1 MLNSF
6 LRAKRSSSA
15 PVAALKS
22 SAVLR
27 TALLAGSLLSVFA
40 GSAIAETP
48 AALPMITQRVDN
60 ASRVT
65 LKGTVHPMAKLQY
78 DRGAVEPSFQA
89 PRLQLMLKRPADR
102 ETALKQFIAG
112 ANTKGSATYHK
123 WLTPDQFG
131 KQYGPA
137 DSDVEAVKAWLQS
150 QGLTVN
156 KVSHGKSIIEF
167 GGSAAQIQTAFGTS
181 IHKYIVK
188 GETHY
193 ANASAVSIPSALA
206 PAVSGV
212 VSLSDFSKMKPQVK
226 VLGSGTYTPKTHKG
240 TGNWNDPN
248 QGTFYVGPGD
258 FAVQYDTA
266 PLISAGTDGTGVT
279 IGIINDSNIDI
290 ALVNAY
296 RSIFSLPASTPQVVI
311 DGNDPGVNG
320 DSIEAYL
327 DVEQAGAVAPG
338 ATINLYVA
346 ASTSLIEG
354 LDLATARAVDDDAA
368 QILNLSFGDCELE
381 LSTENTFYA
390 EEWEQAA
397 AQGQTVMV
405 SSGDAGSEQCY
416 VNNDSAGNP
425 IYGLAVNGSASTPY
439 NIAVG
444 GTDFYYSDYA
454 STPASSLP
462 ASFTTYWTDPLSQS
476 NTPNTSIAKYIPE
489 QPWNDS
495 IYGLNVA
502 VVNGFGSAAT
512 TPDGGGGGVSS
523 CSLQDTSGN
532 CTGGYPKPSYQS
544 GITPADSVRDLP
556 DVSLFAANGYNLSAY
571 AICANPGDCNSDG
584 QVVDSSTPVVVTGV
598 GGTSASSP
606 AFAGI
611 MSMVVQKYGAQGQA
625 NYVLYPLHQQYPAAF
640 HDVTVGSN
648 NSPCDPTAT
657 TLLTPCTLDT
667 GSTTNYSVHDYPAA
681 TGYDLAS
688 GLGSVDANVMVAD
701 WNKITFTGT
710 TTTLTVTPTTLTHG
724 QTATLTAN
732 VASPNATGDVAFTTT
747 AALANSGGL
756 GFGTLASG
764 IATVTAPGTN
774 VTDLPGGTY
783 SIFAQYEGD
792 GTYEPSASAAQT
804 VTVNAEAS
812 TAYANLFDWYEGTVI
827 ASGASVPYG
836 TQVAVEVQPVGT
848 AVSQTSGAAVG
859 TLSSDGAA
867 TGTATFT
874 DGSTTATIPMDAAG
888 IASWLPNNFAVG
900 AHNVTAKYSGDASFK
915 ASTSS
920 ALAFTVIKGTPLAQI
935 QPFLSGQLTGSS
947 VTVQVFLCAAEG
959 TGCGFG
965 AGTAPTGTVSVAL
978 VNGGTVLA
986 TQTGTLQPYTS
997 GSLYGGISTLGSGN
1011 YSSATV
1017 TFTNLPAGATAVST
1031 SYAGDTNW
1039 NATAA
1044 STQFQ
1049 TGSASET
1056 ATTTTLTA
1064 TPATGTNNA
1073 SQVTFTST
1081 ITGTGSLAPT
1091 GTLYIT
1097 TNSFNNNETVAQ
1109 IPLTASAGL
1118 VSITGDVVTVTTTA
1132 PGYYANGGSNQF
1144 VAIYSGDT
1152 TYLPSTS
1159 PAATAAIDQ
1168 SDFTMVTENPVVT
1181 VASGGTGTATIDF
1194 ASIAGFNGMINLS
1207 CISSSG
1213 LTCSTASTVV
1223 GSDGTSSTGVM
1234 LNGVATAVVTITA
1247 ATSASAHDP
1256 LKPFWY
1262 AGGGVAIACMMF
1274 FGIPARRRGW
1284 RSMLGL
1290 VLFAV
1295 VTFNFGCGGSSG
1307 GSGGGGSTPT
1317 AAPTF
1322 SPAAGA
1328 VTSGTKVSIADATSG
1343 NVIYYTTDGSTPTTA
1358 STKYTSAIAV
1368 TKAETISAVAQASGD
1383 TLSTVAT
1390 AAYTITTTTP
1400 PSTTGTNGQIHDVTI
1415 QVATPSGLETVVVI
1429 GTAAVP
1435 AT

>member
-1 MLNSF
+1 MFNSF

-15 PVAALKS
+15 PVAALMS
-22 SAVLR
+22 SAVLS
-27 TALLAGSLLSVFA
+27 TVLAAGWLMSPFAASAL
-40 GSAIAETP
+40 AENP

-60 ASRVT
+60 SSRVT
-65 LKGTVHPMAKLQY
+65 LKGTVHPMATKQY

-89 PRLQLMLKRPADR
+89 PRLQLMLKRPAER

-156 KVSHGKSIIEF
+156 KVSRGKSVIEF

-181 IHKYIVK
+181 IHKYVIK

-206 PAVSGV
+206 PAVTGL
-212 VSLSDFSKMKPQVK
+212 VSLNTFKMKPQVK
-226 VLGSGTYTPKTHKG
+226 VLGTGTYTPKTHKG

-258 FAVQYDTA
+258 FAVEYDTA
-266 PLISAGTDGTGVT
+266 PLIAAGTDGTGVT

-405 SSGDAGSEQCY
+405 SSGDAASEQCT
-416 VNNDSAGNP
+416 VNTDSAGNP

-454 STPASSLP
+454 STPAGSLP
-462 ASFTTYWTDPLSQS
+462 ASFTTYWTDPLTQS
-476 NTPNTSIAKYIPE
+476 NTPNTSIAQYIPE

-495 IYGLNVA
+495 IYGFNVA
-502 VVNGFGSAAT
+502 VVNGFGSAST
-512 TPDGGGGGVSS
+512 TPDGGGGGISS
-523 CSLQDTSGN
+523 CSLQDASGN

-571 AICANPGDCNSDG
+571 AICAFPGDCNSDG

-611 MSMVVQKYGAQGQA
+611 MSMVVQQYGAQGQA
-625 NYVLYPLHQQYPAAF
+625 NYVLYPLHQQFPAAF

-657 TLLTPCTLDT
+657 TLLTPCTADT
-667 GSTTNYSVHDYPAA
+667 GSTTNFSVQDYPAG

-688 GLGSVDANVMVAD
+688 GLGSVDANVMVSD

-710 TTTLTVTPTTLTHG
+710 TTTLSVTPTTLTHG

-732 VASPNATGDVAFTTT
+732 VASPSATGDVAFTTT
-747 AALANSGGL
+747 AALANGPGL

-764 IATVTAPGTN
+764 VASVTSPGTN
-774 VTDLPGGTY
+774 VVDLPGGTY
-783 SIFAQYEGD
+783 SITAQYEGD
-792 GTYEPSASAAQT
+792 GTYAPSASAAQT
-804 VTVNAEAS
+804 ITVNAEAS
-812 TAYANLFDWYEGTVI
+812 MAYANLFDWYNESLIT
-827 ASGASVPYG
+827 SGASVPYG
-836 TQVAVEVQPVGT
+836 TEVAVEVEPVGT
-848 AVSQTSGAAVG
+848 AVSQGSGAAIG
-859 TLSSDGAA
+859 TLSTDGAA

-874 DGSTTATIPMDAAG
+874 DGTTTATVPMDAAG

-900 AHNVTAKYSGDASFK
+900 AHSVTAKYSGDASFK

-920 ALAFTVIKGTPLAQI
+920 ALAFTVVKGTPLAQI
-935 QPFLSGQLTGSS
+935 QPFLSGQITGSS

-965 AGTAPTGTVSVAL
+965 AGTAPTGTVSITL
-978 VNGGTVLA
+978 VNGATVLA
-986 TQTGTLQPYTS
+986 TQTGTLQAYTS

-1017 TFTNLPAGATAVST
+1017 TFTNLPAGATALNAT
-1031 SYAGDTNW
+1031 YAGDTNW
-1039 NATAA
+1039 NAAA
-1044 STQFQ
+1044 ANANFSTG
-1049 TGSASET
+1049 TPSSAPT
-1056 ATTTTLTA
+1056 TPTTTTLTA

-1132 PGYYANGGSNQF
+1132 PGYFANGGSNQF
-1144 VAIYSGDT
+1144 VAVYSGDT

-1159 PAATAAIDQ
+1159 PVATAAIDQ

-1181 VASGGTGTATIDF
+1181 VASGGTGTATVDL
-1194 ASIAGFNGMINLS
+1194 ASIAGFNGTVNMT
-1207 CISSSG
+1207 CITSSG
-1213 LTCSTASTVV
+1213 VTCTVAPTAVA
-1223 GSDGTSSTGVM
+1223 
-1234 LNGVATAVVTITA
+1234 LNGVATAAVTITA
-1247 ATSASAHDP
+1247 KASASVHDP

-1290 VLFAV
+1290 LLFAV
-1295 VTFNFGCGGSSG
+1295 ITFNFGCGGGGSS
-1307 GSGGGGSTPT
+1307 SGGGGSTQT

-1328 VTSGTKVSIADATSG
+1328 VTSGTKVSIADATTG
-1343 NVIYYTTDGSTPTTA
+1343 AVIYYTTDGSTPTTA

-1368 TKAETISAVAQASGD
+1368 TKAETISAIAQASGD
-1383 TLSTVAT
+1383 TASTVAS
-1390 AAYTITTTTP
+1390 AAYTITSTTP
-1400 PSTTGTNGQIHDVTI
+1400 PASGTSTNGQVHDVTI

-1435 AT
+1435 AA